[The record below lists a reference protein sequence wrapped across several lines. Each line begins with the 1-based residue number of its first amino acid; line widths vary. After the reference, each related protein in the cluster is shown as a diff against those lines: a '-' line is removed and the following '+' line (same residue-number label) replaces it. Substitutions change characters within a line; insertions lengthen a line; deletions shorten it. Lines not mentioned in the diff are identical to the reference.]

1 MRRAI
6 SSFEMTRFAS
16 ESASPRSTMT

>member
-6 SSFEMTRFAS
+6 SSFEMTRPAS
-16 ESASPRSTMT
+16 ESASPRWTIT